1 MGRKSREKRERRLAK
16 SVESPDFLLRH
27 MISLHDHFGERTHVK
42 DTFLAQVRETRAVLC
57 QYDAA
62 DVARA
67 IGVSE
72 LWPANAGS
80 HVKHAFAWCVFLD
93 IPLERRGGRRIVS
106 YADFQQFAEALYA
119 AWPYFPTLEDFSP
132 EADWG
137 QTRVSLDGRFVPVF
151 YGSSIE
157 RVPDFIEAF
166 RITYADVPDALAQ
179 MDLVVGLQALIIEAI
194 PHLAQAP
201 VVDAERGH
209 VEVPPEDFWLTC
221 SDVLQ
226 NIDRQSAAW
235 RQRARVSLDGKVG
248 GGHKAPLTWESFGNA
263 AFTGDAVPFLGVNVA
278 GTWYPMA
285 VRGAPG
291 TVVDHWAKKN
301 ASGVSPKVHRRL
313 GQFVF
318 ERFEGTLPG
327 PVMLVLDSEVCRELP
342 ISSVTSAPTGVYLL
356 CACHHEQ
363 LDEQSVVAARV
374 LAKARQAKNIRFK
387 IVGGPE
393 VLLSKDGV
401 NGPSADELHI
411 ILSPTLAATSAGLLN
426 LPDAPLRLLPLADLI
441 TIFDSLKNLEDLPRY
456 WAFCDRQ
463 RSALNP
469 FSRAPADLFASFKDT
484 DEVLVDGAIEPTMI
498 SLDPSWGTSWRF
510 KVLAEFW
517 SRAPRIFPDRTSGWQ
532 LSGGTEGVTE
542 MSSRGRKIIA
552 YSTLVGDCTVQALLE
567 IKDDLD
573 LEDGRMVDLFIQIL
587 TDSSFRCRE
596 LLATTPLFQLDHVLF
611 VCKRSA
617 SSTIVGDEGADFD
630 TAKNA
635 GPVVT
640 AVEGSFDRT
649 AVVYLD
655 VDVRAVFAG
664 LSDSNDGSFEVQCLA
679 ETVRKSHDALGMA
692 LPEGLDEAI
701 VSTAG
706 ELARYTLRV
715 ANRRVDV
722 PDHPPVVIPRM
733 SDYKL
738 ARKQLAEV
746 IRDLGLAP
754 GRYALSEA
762 KEKIDLASAQLRL
775 RIEGRLA
782 QLNRLQVI
790 RACIEQHDA
799 LLATERGRIERARQS
814 LSHEVDYDRVD
825 AVEEAR
831 KQYGTLARHYR
842 YLLEKAVSSQ
852 ASGPGEVTPD
862 ALRELVGKVDWL
874 MSLAEAS
881 DVLHNGVDVAGI
893 AINDSFI
900 PEVFYSDGSNDRE
913 IRFAREYAKT
923 RLGLGENRKD
933 VVEGESETLLESA
946 AFNNAFETDLGF
958 NPSDLFTSLSVLA
971 QAQHRG
977 FAKELSLSY
986 GASPNK
992 LAEKLAAE
1000 IKDLSQDKAERIVA
1014 FLTLSETGLLRLAGR
1029 DVQEEEVPYWEH
1041 SKRVHRYAIRPLVQ
1055 VGDELRWGA
1064 EAASRCMFNWMSS
1077 VRDGYLP
1084 ADFGWPNIERA
1095 VRQVKASIEKQ
1106 LELRAEEIFRRHAPF
1121 VARSIDFYRKF
1132 RAEGFEDVGDF
1143 DVLAYWPDHNL
1154 LAAVECKYNQPAYT
1168 MKDGRR
1174 IREKIFGRKEN
1185 DRGQIGKVLRRG
1197 AFLEQHRTRMLELL
1211 GWPKSANVPER
1222 YVELYVSRDIYY
1234 WMVHPPYPVPTHF
1247 VRISTLDSWL
1257 KTELFTVAGLP

>member
-1 MGRKSREKRERRLAK
+1 VGRKSREKRERRLAK
-16 SVESPDFLLRH
+16 SEGDPDFLLRQ
-27 MISLHDHFGERTHVK
+27 MMNWHDQFGERQELK
-42 DTFLAQVRETRAVLC
+42 DAFLVQVRQTRSLLS

-62 DVARA
+62 DVALA

-80 HVKHAFAWCVFLD
+80 HVKHMFAWCVFLD
-93 IPLERRGGRRIVS
+93 TPLEGRGGRRIES
-106 YADFQQFAEALYA
+106 YADLQQFTKALYA
-119 AWPYFPTLEDFSP
+119 AWPFFPTLEDFSP

-137 QTRVSLDGRFVPVF
+137 QTKVSLGGRFVPVF

-179 MDLVVGLQALIIEAI
+179 MDLVVALQALIIEAI
-194 PHLAQAP
+194 PHLAPSSVA
-201 VVDAERGH
+201 DAERGH
-209 VEVPPEDFWLTC
+209 VELPPEDFWLSC
-221 SDVLQ
+221 RDVLQ
-226 NIDRQSAAW
+226 NIGQQSAAW
-235 RQRARVSLDGKVG
+235 RQRAGTSLDGEVG
-248 GGHKAPLTWESFGNA
+248 GYKAPLSWESFGNA

-285 VRGAPG
+285 VRSAPG
-291 TVVDHWAKKN
+291 AVIDHWAKKK
-301 ASGVSPKVHRRL
+301 ASGVSPQVHRRL

-318 ERFEGTLPG
+318 ERFDGTLPG
-327 PVMLVLDSEVCRELP
+327 PVMLILDGEICRELP
-342 ISSVTSAPTGVYLL
+342 ISNVTSAPTGVYLI
-356 CACHHEQ
+356 CACDHER
-363 LDEQSVVAARV
+363 LDDQSVVAASV

-387 IVGGPE
+387 IIGGPE
-393 VLLSKDGV
+393 VLLSNDGV

-411 ILSPTLAATSAGLLN
+411 ILVPTLAATSAGFLN
-426 LPDAPLRLLPLADLI
+426 LPDEPLRLLPLADFI
-441 TIFDSLKNLEDLPRY
+441 TVFDSLKNLEDLQRY
-456 WAFCDRQ
+456 WTFCDGT
-463 RSALNP
+463 RSALTP
-469 FSRAPADLFASFKDT
+469 FSRGPADLFASFKDT
-484 DEVLVDGAIEPTMI
+484 DEVLVEGAVEPTMI

-510 KVLAEFW
+510 KALVEFW
-517 SRAPRIFPDRTSGWQ
+517 SRAPRAFPDHTSSWR
-532 LSGGTEGVTE
+532 LKEGTEGVIE
-542 MSSRGRKIIA
+542 MSSRGHKVIA

-567 IKDDLD
+567 INDDLD

-587 TDSSFRCRE
+587 ADSSFRCRG
-596 LLATTPLFQLDHVLF
+596 LLAAAPLFQLDHVLF

-617 SSTIVGDEGADFD
+617 SSTINGDGEADSG

-640 AVEGSFDRT
+640 AAEGSYGKA
-649 AVVYLD
+649 AVIHLD
-655 VDVRAVFAG
+655 VDVRAVLAG
-664 LSDSNDGSFEVQCLA
+664 LTNAADGSFEVHCLA
-679 ETVRKSHDALGMA
+679 ETIRQSHDALGMA
-692 LPEGLDEAI
+692 LPEGLEGA
-701 VSTAG
+701 VLSTAG

-715 ANRRVDV
+715 ATRRVDV
-722 PDHPPVVIPRM
+722 PDHPSVVIPRV

-754 GRYALSEA
+754 GRYSLVEA
-762 KEKIDLASAQLRL
+762 KEKIDLASAQFRL

-782 QLNRLQVI
+782 QLDRLQLI

-799 LLATERGRIERARQS
+799 LLATERARIERARQS

-842 YLLEKAVSSQ
+842 YLLEKAVSNR
-852 ASGPGEVTPD
+852 ASGLDEVTPNV
-862 ALRELVGKVDWL
+862 LRELVGKVDWL

-881 DVLHNGVDVAGI
+881 DVLHNGVDVAGV
-893 AINDSFI
+893 AIDDSFI
-900 PEVFYSDGSNDRE
+900 PEVFYPDGSNDRE
-913 IRFAREYAKT
+913 TRFAREYAKT

-946 AFNNAFETDLGF
+946 DFNIAFETDLGF
-958 NPSDLFTSLSVLA
+958 SLSDLFTSISVLA

-977 FAKELSLSY
+977 FAKELTLSY
-986 GASPNK
+986 GASPDQLAGK
-992 LAEKLAAE
+992 LASE
-1000 IKDLSQDKAERIVA
+1000 IKDLGQEKAKRIVA
-1014 FLTLSETGLLRLAGR
+1014 FLTLSETGVLRLAGR
-1029 DVQEEEVPYWEH
+1029 DVDELEVPYWEH
-1041 SKRVHRYAIRPLVQ
+1041 RKRIHRYAIRPLVQ

-1084 ADFGWPNIERA
+1084 ADFGWPNIEPA
-1095 VRQVKASIEKQ
+1095 VHRVKASIEKR
-1106 LELRAEEIFRRHAPF
+1106 LEFRGEEIFRRHTPF
-1121 VARSIDFYRKF
+1121 VIRGIDFYRKF
-1132 RAEGFEDVGDF
+1132 RAEGFEDVGDY

-1154 LAAVECKYNQPAYT
+1154 MVAVECKYNQPAYT

-1174 IREKIFGRKEN
+1174 LRDLIFGRKEG
-1185 DRGQIGKVLRRG
+1185 DKGQIGKVLRRS
-1197 AFLEQHRTRMLELL
+1197 AFMERHRTRLLELL
-1211 GWPKSANVPER
+1211 GWPQPATAPER
-1222 YVELYVSRDIYY
+1222 YVDLYVSRGIYY

-1247 VRISTLDSWL
+1247 VTISTLDSWL

>member
-1 MGRKSREKRERRLAK
+1 
-16 SVESPDFLLRH
+16 
-27 MISLHDHFGERTHVK
+27 MISLHDHFGERTHLK

-93 IPLERRGGRRIVS
+93 TPLEGRGGRRIES
-106 YADFQQFAEALYA
+106 YADFHQFAEALYA
-119 AWPYFPTLEDFSP
+119 TWPHFPTLEDFSP

-137 QTRVSLDGRFVPVF
+137 QTKVSLGDRFVPVF

-166 RITYADVPDALAQ
+166 RITYADAPDALAQ
-179 MDLVVGLQALIIEAI
+179 MDLVVALQALIIEAI
-194 PHLAQAP
+194 PHLGQPP

-209 VEVPPEDFWLTC
+209 VELPPEDFWLSC
-221 SDVLQ
+221 RNVLQ
-226 NIDRQSAAW
+226 SIGQQSVAW
-235 RQRARVSLDGKVG
+235 RQRAGTFLDGEVG
-248 GGHKAPLTWESFGNA
+248 GYKAPLTWESFGNA
-263 AFTGDAVPFLGVNVA
+263 AFTGDAVPFLGINVA

-285 VRGAPG
+285 VRSAPG

-301 ASGVSPKVHRRL
+301 MSGISLQVHRKL

-327 PVMLVLDSEVCRELP
+327 PVMLVLDGEVCRELP
-342 ISSVTSAPTGVYLL
+342 ISSVTSAPTCVYLI
-356 CACHHEQ
+356 CACHHKQ
-363 LDEQSVVAARV
+363 LDEQSVAAGRV
-374 LAKARQAKNIRFK
+374 LAKARQAQNIRFK

-401 NGPSADELHI
+401 NGPSADEFHI
-411 ILSPTLAATSAGLLN
+411 ILVPTLAGTSVGLLN
-426 LPDAPLRLLPLADLI
+426 RPDKPVRLLPLADLI
-441 TIFDSLKNLEDLPRY
+441 TIFDSLERLEDLQRY
-456 WAFCDRQ
+456 WAFCDGQ
-463 RSALNP
+463 RSALTP
-469 FSRAPADLFASFKDT
+469 FSRGPADLFASFKDT
-484 DEVLVDGAIEPTMI
+484 DEVLVDGAVEPSMI

-517 SRAPRIFPDRTSGWQ
+517 SRAPHVFPDGTSSWI
-532 LSGGTEGVTE
+532 LSEGTEGVIE
-542 MSSRGRKIIA
+542 MSSRCRKVIA
-552 YSTLVGDCTVQALLE
+552 YSTLIGDCTVQALLE
-567 IKDDLD
+567 IKNDLD
-573 LEDGRMVDLFIQIL
+573 LEDGRMIGLFIQIL
-587 TDSSFRCRE
+587 ADSSFRCRG
-596 LLATTPLFQLDHVLF
+596 LLAAAPLFQLDHVLF

-617 SSTIVGDEGADFD
+617 SSTIVGYDEAGNDA
-630 TAKNA
+630 AMNA

-640 AVEGSFDRT
+640 AVEGRIGST
-649 AVVYLD
+649 AVVHLD
-655 VDVRAVFAG
+655 VDVRTVLAG
-664 LSDSNDGSFEVQCLA
+664 LTDATDGSFEVQCLA
-679 ETVRKSHDALGMA
+679 ETIRKSHDALCMA
-692 LPEGLDEAI
+692 LPEGLDEAV

-722 PDHPPVVIPRM
+722 PEHPSVVIPRM

-762 KEKIDLASAQLRL
+762 KEKIDLASAQFRL

-782 QLNRLQVI
+782 QLDRLHLI

-831 KQYGTLARHYR
+831 AQYGTVARHYR
-842 YLLEKAVSSQ
+842 YLLEKAVSSP

-862 ALRELVGKVDWL
+862 VLRELVGKVDWL
-874 MSLAEAS
+874 MSLAGAS
-881 DVLHNGVDVAGI
+881 DVLHNGVDVAGV
-893 AINDSFI
+893 AIDDSFI

-933 VVEGESETLLESA
+933 VVEGESEVLLESA
-946 AFNNAFETDLGF
+946 DFNNAFEADLGF
-958 NPSDLFTSLSVLA
+958 NLSDLFTSLSVLA

-977 FAKELSLSY
+977 LAKELALSY
-986 GASPNK
+986 GASPDK
-992 LAEKLAAE
+992 LAGKLASE
-1000 IKDLSQDKAERIVA
+1000 IKDLEQEKAERIVA

-1029 DVQEEEVPYWEH
+1029 DVQEGEVPYWEH
-1041 SKRVHRYAIRPLVQ
+1041 RKRIHRYAIRPLVQ

-1084 ADFGWPNIERA
+1084 ADFGWPNIEP
-1095 VRQVKASIEKQ
+1095 VIRQVKASIERR
-1106 LELRAEEIFRRHAPF
+1106 LEFCSEDIFRRHTPF
-1121 VARSIDFYRKF
+1121 VARGIDFYRKF
-1132 RAEGFEDVGDF
+1132 RTEGFEDVGDF

-1154 LAAVECKYNQPAYT
+1154 MVAVECKYNQPSYT

-1174 IREKIFGRKEN
+1174 IRDKIFGRKE
-1185 DRGQIGKVLRRG
+1185 DDKGQIGKVLRRG

-1211 GWPKSANVPER
+1211 GWPKSANVPGR

-1257 KTELFTVAGLP
+1257 KTKLFTVAGLP